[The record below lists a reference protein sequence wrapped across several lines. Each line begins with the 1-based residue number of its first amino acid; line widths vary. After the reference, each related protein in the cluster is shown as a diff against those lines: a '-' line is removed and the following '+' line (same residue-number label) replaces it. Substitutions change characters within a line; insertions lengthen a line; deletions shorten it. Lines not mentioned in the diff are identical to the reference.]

1 MELNGIVILTFTKD
15 NGLRKITFDDLIK
28 QIYFLSRSKRC
39 LDFDH
44 YIISKC
50 VIGYF

>member
-1 MELNGIVILTFTKD
+1 MELNGIAILTFTED

-28 QIYFLSRSKRC
+28 QIYFLSRSKRF

-44 YIISKC
+44 YII
-50 VIGYF
+50 GYF